1 MSEYSK
7 ALGAVVYKHR
17 KQLKMTQAELAE
29 KAGITE
35 QTVRKIEHGD
45 SNPQLEV
52 LVPLIRVLHIDPSE
66 FFYPESIRSDVS
78 AKQFE
83 MLLAQCSEAQIEAL
97 IPIVRA
103 TVELMHGDLVAAIK

>member
-1 MSEYSK
+1 MLEYSK
-7 ALGAVVYKHR
+7 ALGAAVYKHR

-35 QTVRKIEHGD
+35 QTVRKIEHGN

-66 FFYPESIRSDVS
+66 FFYPESIRIDSS
-78 AKQFE
+78 GKQLE
-83 MLLAQCSEAQIEAL
+83 ILLSQCSDAQFEAL
-97 IPIVRA
+97 IPIIRA
-103 TVELMHGDLVAAIK
+103 AVEVFQSELVAAIK